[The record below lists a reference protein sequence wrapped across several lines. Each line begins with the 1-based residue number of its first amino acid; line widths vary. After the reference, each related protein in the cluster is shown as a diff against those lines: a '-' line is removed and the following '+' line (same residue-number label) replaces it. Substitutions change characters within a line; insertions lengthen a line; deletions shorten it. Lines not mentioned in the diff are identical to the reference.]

1 MMGKSETMAREIVTG
16 CRESDI
22 KEAMDLCCNYL
33 PGDLMLDIL
42 SRLPVKSLMRFKCVS
57 KTWCS
62 LPHSAPFITM
72 HLLNQNNNTSNTVVL
87 LSLPYFVTDLGD
99 TFVFMTQPHVTPCGT
114 QPLERIED
122 DYGCQRP
129 TKVEVFTLS
138 TNTWREV
145 KAVVPCA
152 ISERHSVVTKN
163 RFLHWMATGFGNRIS
178 YNYVLTFDLENE
190 VFRQITVPYADT
202 PWLETYRRLVE
213 YKESL
218 AMFVYLESWFPGVTV
233 RCEMWVMNDYGGGGT
248 KEVSWIKELRVEHLS
263 RVGRPLGWLNGDIVF
278 GPWLGYGHN
287 VFLYDPHTK
296 QVKDISTHEG
306 SGYFFPYK
314 ESLVLARGGINY
326 RSCPVCCCRSG

>member
-16 CRESDI
+16 LQRI
-22 KEAMDLCCNYL
+22 RYKGGNGPLLQYL

-42 SRLPVKSLMRFKCVS
+42 SRLP
-57 KTWCS
+57 
-62 LPHSAPFITM
+62 
-72 HLLNQNNNTSNTVVL
+72 
-87 LSLPYFVTDLGD
+87 
-99 TFVFMTQPHVTPCGT
+99 
-114 QPLERIED
+114 
-122 DYGCQRP
+122 RP

-145 KAVVPCA
+145 KAV
-152 ISERHSVVTKN
+152 
-163 RFLHWMATGFGNRIS
+163 
-178 YNYVLTFDLENE
+178 